1 MGADPIR
8 WKERQVEGLAPLPVL
23 RGIPSWVGV
32 LTVFLVTVIS
42 SLAILWSHRPADFT
56 FAELARLT
64 RTGQFASLGE
74 WFHKFEPADDF
85 FMLLALLA
93 MFIASLAVGIR
104 CSGAISGEREKQ
116 TWEALLLTPLATR
129 TLVRGKLQ
137 GIMRASYPYLRAYAV
152 PAVLLSVLGGIAAVI
167 WTIIALPVTWLAMYF
182 VGAAGIWCSVRCKNS
197 WRSLLGTL
205 GFGYVG
211 GFLLSVFTTPA
222 ILMVSAFVFI
232 FLRMVDAIAGTTAT
246 GVMGFGQFYQVFFLS
261 ACLVLAGGF
270 FGAAK
275 FFLSLAEKRVA
286 DLERTRHWRNE
297 PYRSASLGRSRAARS
312 KSYR

>member
-1 MGADPIR
+1 
-8 WKERQVEGLAPLPVL
+8 
-23 RGIPSWVGV
+23 
-32 LTVFLVTVIS
+32 
-42 SLAILWSHRPADFT
+42 
-56 FAELARLT
+56 
-64 RTGQFASLGE
+64 
-74 WFHKFEPADDF
+74 
-85 FMLLALLA
+85 MLLALLA

-232 FLRMVDAIAGTTAT
+232 FLRMVDAIAGTAAT

-275 FFLSLAEKRVA
+275 FFLSLAEKRVT

-297 PYRSASLGRSRAARS
+297 PYRPASLGRSRAARS